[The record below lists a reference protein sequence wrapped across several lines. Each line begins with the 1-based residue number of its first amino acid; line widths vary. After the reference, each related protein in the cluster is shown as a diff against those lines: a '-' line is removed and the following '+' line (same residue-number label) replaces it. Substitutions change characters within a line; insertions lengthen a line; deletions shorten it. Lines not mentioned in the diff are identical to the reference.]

1 VSYSASSVSSR
12 LESHEVE
19 ASPDS
24 PGRLNKVGGYPVR
37 IKIINPDHSALVGIG
52 SNSGG
57 LESAW
62 VSTSSLAAEQ
72 GHRLADRH
80 THMERKRKCSLIV
93 ESARWPRP

>member
-1 VSYSASSVSSR
+1 M
-12 LESHEVE
+12 
-19 ASPDS
+19 
-24 PGRLNKVGGYPVR
+24 GGYPVR
-37 IKIINPDHSALVGIG
+37 IKITNPDHSALVGIG

-80 THMERKRKCSLIV
+80 THTERKTQMFSHCRIGTLAAPAIAKCQCGKYYLLSQRKK
-93 ESARWPRP
+93 